1 MAFQAN
7 PLSLSM
13 TNEAVGAWVKEGEAE
28 EARARARAARA
39 AKNPGGRASPPVR
52 YKTPYL
58 TVTDL
63 QKPPKP
69 WREFLCTDHPLKSYA
84 FPRSFDDIKA
94 RLDGNVYEYIG
105 NYVAA
110 VFAVLCCVLYRK
122 PKALAGGYAVLKI
135 YAAAKR
141 APNGGRRDGFARK
154 ASDAI
159 ATVAS
164 WAIASYCNVALAV
177 SYAVLIAFAIVV
189 THGAARRLDAPKPD
203 WGKSP
208 RRAKSHLGK
217 LRLDG

>member
-1 MAFQAN
+1 M
-7 PLSLSM
+7 
-13 TNEAVGAWVKEGEAE
+13 GERGRGRGG
-28 EARARARAARA
+28 ARARARARA

-69 WREFLCTDHPLKSYA
+69 WRSSCTDHPLKSYA

-122 PKALAGGYAVLKI
+122 PKALAGGT
-135 YAAAKR
+135 
-141 APNGGRRDGFARK
+141 P
-154 ASDAI
+154 
-159 ATVAS
+159 
-164 WAIASYCNVALAV
+164 C
-177 SYAVLIAFAIVV
+177 
-189 THGAARRLDAPKPD
+189 
-203 WGKSP
+203 
-208 RRAKSHLGK
+208 
-217 LRLDG
+217 